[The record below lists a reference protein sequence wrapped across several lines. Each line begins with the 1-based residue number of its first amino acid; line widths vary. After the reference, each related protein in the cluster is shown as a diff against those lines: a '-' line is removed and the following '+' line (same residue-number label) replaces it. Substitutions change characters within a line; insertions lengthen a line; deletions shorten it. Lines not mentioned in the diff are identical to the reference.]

1 MPFTNSEPHPGTC
14 VVSFDVA
21 SSLQSFRSKGL
32 IVPNPDDPIF
42 DRIRKSLLE
51 RVNQAL
57 GEKVAIHPVDKNEL
71 RIEIW
76 KRVQSHISD
85 NGQHAVLVTCSEMA
99 ELNPN
104 DEELNLSINR
114 LFDADGKMLGYGPRP
129 GFDYLDRQFDELA
142 RKIAGR
148 PVILAKEGA
157 FRGHTCLYIIKELEK
172 RGVKVATIVIG
183 FCDVKAKAVIEQV
196 FGGNILVVN
205 TFENLIEWIADRD
218 LIPFMPG
225 CGRVLGEHSA
235 HSFAPVRT
243 PEGFS
248 CAYPYILPFG
258 MIEKWTS
265 MPASHALELSTI
277 FLGIA
282 IELFDRI
289 GRENG
294 LKIAVGELLGNN
306 PRVSIP
312 VTIGLKEPPL
322 TPETEVIGFLGQ
334 MLKKLE

>member
-1 MPFTNSEPHPGTC
+1 MLFTNSEPHLGTC

-32 IVPNPDDPIF
+32 MVPDSDDPIF

-57 GEKVAIHPVDKNEL
+57 GEKVTIHPVDKNKL
-71 RIEIW
+71 RLEIW
-76 KRVQSHISD
+76 KRVQGHISD

-99 ELNPN
+99 ELNPH

-129 GFDYLDRQFDELA
+129 GFDQLDQQFDELA

-157 FRGHTCLYIIKELEK
+157 FRGHTCLYILKELEN
-172 RGVKVATIVIG
+172 RGVKVATIIIG
-183 FCDVKAKAVIEQV
+183 FCDVGAQAVIEQT
-196 FGGNILVVN
+196 FGGEIVVVN
-205 TFENLIEWIADRD
+205 TFNNLIEWIADRD

-235 HSFAPVRT
+235 HSFVPVQT

-265 MPASHALELSTI
+265 MPASHALELSSQ

-282 IELFDRI
+282 IELFDRV
-289 GRENG
+289 GRDNCR
-294 LKIAVGELLGNN
+294 KISIGELLGNN

-312 VTIGLKEPPL
+312 VAIGLKEPLPA
-322 TPETEVIGFLGQ
+322 PETEVIGFLEQ
-334 MLKKLE
+334 MHKKLE